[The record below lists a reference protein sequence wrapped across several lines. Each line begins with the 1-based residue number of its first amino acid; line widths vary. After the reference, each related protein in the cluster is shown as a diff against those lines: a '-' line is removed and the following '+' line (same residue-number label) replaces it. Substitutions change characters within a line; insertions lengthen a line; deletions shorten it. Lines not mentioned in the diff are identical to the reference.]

1 MSVRGNVVA
10 NLIGRLWSSLMNFA
24 FVPFYIK
31 FLGIESFGLI
41 GFFVSL
47 LAVFFVLDMGLST
60 GINRELARL
69 EGRPGGRLDARDL
82 VRTLEFIYW
91 ATGLGIGVFIIALA
105 PWIAHNWLNA
115 RNLSV
120 SEVTA
125 AIRLMGVVAVL
136 RWPTPLYTG
145 GFMGIQ
151 RQIILNVITGSVAT
165 LQGGGAVLVLW
176 LVMPSIVAFFEW
188 QVVASAIQ
196 LVLLHAVLWRQIP
209 LTEHRP
215 SFSPAALSSIWRFS
229 AGVTGI
235 TLVSVV
241 LTQLDKFL
249 VSRFLP
255 LESFGYYAL
264 AGSIAGVLNLAA
276 MSVYGALFPAF
287 SQLIASDRTEAL
299 RVLYH
304 KGCQLLSILLFP
316 AGVALAMFAR
326 ELLSFYVR
334 NQAVVE
340 HTHII
345 LTLLVIGN
353 MGLSIMLLPLALQLG
368 YGWTTLSLY
377 KNIVAVILF
386 VPAMYVMILR
396 YGTVGAALVWIALT
410 ISYALIEIPLM
421 HRRILQGEQVRWYL
435 IDIGVPLGIS
445 IVVLGI
451 LRLLLPA
458 NAAFLVAIPAIGLG
472 ALTASLLSTASL
484 PATREWFA
492 TIVFSRRARN

>member
-1 MSVRGNVVA
+1 MSIRGNVVA
-10 NLIGRLWSSLMNFA
+10 NLIGRLWSSLMSFA

-31 FLGIESFGLI
+31 FLGIEAYGLI

-60 GINRELARL
+60 SINRELARL
-69 EGRPGGRLDARDL
+69 EARQDGRLDARNL
-82 VRTLEFIYW
+82 VRTLELIYW
-91 ATGLGIGVFIIALA
+91 ATGLGIGVIIVALA

-115 RNLSV
+115 RHLSV

-136 RWPTPLYTG
+136 RWPVPLYTG
-145 GFMGIQ
+145 GLMGLQ
-151 RQIILNVITGSVAT
+151 RQVMLNVITGTIAT
-165 LQGGGAVLVLW
+165 LQGGGAILVLW
-176 LVMPSIVAFFEW
+176 LVKPSISVFFVW

-196 LVLLHAVLWRQIP
+196 MALLPFVFWSQVP
-209 LTEHRP
+209 LRGHWP
-215 SFSPAALSSIWRFS
+215 SFSKTALRSIWGFS

-235 TLVSVV
+235 TIVSVV

-249 VSRFLP
+249 VSKFLP

-304 KGCQLLSILLFP
+304 KGCQLLSLVLFP
-316 AGVALAMFAR
+316 VGVALAFFAR

-340 HTHII
+340 HTHTV
-345 LTLLVIGN
+345 LSLLVIGN

-386 VPAMYVMILR
+386 VPAMYLMVMR
-396 YGTVGAALVWIALT
+396 YGTIGAALVWIALT
-410 ISYALIEIPLM
+410 MGYVLIEIPLM
-421 HRRILQGEQVRWYL
+421 HRRILEGEQKQWYL
-435 IDIGVPLGIS
+435 VDVGVPLAIS
-445 IVVLGI
+445 IAVLGI
-451 LRLLLPA
+451 LRLSLPA
-458 NAAFLVAIPAIGLG
+458 NTTLLVAIPAIGL
-472 ALTASLLSTASL
+472 AVLSASLLSTAAL
-484 PATREWFA
+484 PTTRAWCTSF
-492 TIVFSRRARN
+492 VRLRRVKT